1 MSIFCYGIIVLIG
14 FLTGLEL
21 PLLME
26 LGKRIK
32 EKYGSIVLSVDYL
45 GTLAGVV
52 AFPIIIFPNFELF
65 SIGFLVAF
73 LNACVALVLY
83 FTNGIK
89 NIKIMIPLILVAVF
103 YLVALINGSTINQ
116 FILKKMYYFNL

>member
-1 MSIFCYGIIVLIG
+1 
-14 FLTGLEL
+14 
-21 PLLME
+21 ME

-32 EKYGSIVLSVDYL
+32 EKYGSVVLSVDYL

-52 AFPIIIFPNFELF
+52 AFPIIIFPHFELF

-103 YLVALINGSTINQ
+103 YLVALINGSSINQ